1 MDFGS
6 QIPPSQK
13 GHHQL
18 AELPGTND
26 FCFSNDGRLLDMTA
40 ILKKTQE
47 IRLVRTQQIA
57 KNSLKGRIPKGSP
70 RKHSKALIQDI
81 RCENVSFIRKVYLRY
96 HAGRFWCNA
105 PINRRWFFCLIH
117 LRGSPLAVPHLPKKK
132 QKKLPKTT
140 NNRDSSSSPI
150 QFAPSGFSGQN

>member
-47 IRLVRTQQIA
+47 IRLVRRPNPKRIA
-57 KNSLKGRIPKGSP
+57 EKAFQGVDPGYQV
-70 RKHSKALIQDI
+70 RK
-81 RCENVSFIRKVYLRY
+81 C
-96 HAGRFWCNA
+96 
-105 PINRRWFFCLIH
+105 
-117 LRGSPLAVPHLPKKK
+117 
-132 QKKLPKTT
+132 
-140 NNRDSSSSPI
+140 
-150 QFAPSGFSGQN
+150 